1 MNKTQN
7 HHLSQWEKSDRVL
20 MEDFNA
26 DNAKIDGALKAEAD
40 ARAAETAALRA
51 AITKFGNCRVE
62 TQTYTGTGKCGADN
76 PTRITFPAM
85 PTFFVVFGGGSVAVG
100 LGGDDHIISVTYTSG
115 QSYSFGCSGY
125 SVTWTGNQMTLRTDY
140 MQSQLNS
147 SNALYHVVSF
157 YKMDGR

>member
-7 HHLSQWEKSDRVL
+7 YQLSQWEKSDRVL

-51 AITKFGNCRVE
+51 AITKFGNCRIE

-85 PTFFVVFGGGSVAVG
+85 PTFFVVFGGRSVAMG
-100 LGGDDHIISVTYTSG
+100 FGGEDYITSITHTSG
-115 QSYSFGCSGY
+115 QSYSFGCSSY
-125 SVTWTGNQMTLRTDY
+125 NVTWAGNQMTLQSSY
-140 MQSQLNS
+140 MESQLNAT
-147 SNALYHVVSF
+147 NTLYHVVSF